1 MTQNRLFDPALRNPL
16 KKEYYYVYIRITYY
30 PLIEKR
36 PQPISAPNKQHYV
49 HGDDVLRETIFTQT
63 SAVS

>member
-1 MTQNRLFDPALRNPL
+1 
-16 KKEYYYVYIRITYY
+16 
-30 PLIEKR
+30 
-36 PQPISAPNKQHYV
+36 V